1 MKSINPTPMPHFGV
15 LDDGLLPLV
24 VKQIF
29 MHASS
34 TKELN
39 SLLNIIKDRSYFLA
53 DKKEQDRILSLM
65 DAVDLTHS
73 AIAEVTFKNIGEAD
87 QDSLMHFG
95 FEQFAYMSIL
105 DCCVLT
111 ALCLIDQTDVLLYRD
126 YSQYKEGYVQHFIS
140 SAPSDNKE
148 HLLVLHVSK
157 TVCSYLVSHE
167 GSIQIAQPEKF
178 AQKLFDL
185 MLALRKDG
193 FLAPVFLK
201 QTDSSYANL
210 LVKLCLKR
218 NEGAASSQLN
228 FLKAQLKAF
237 LKAENYEFAA
247 QIRFKIKNIE
257 SNLVN

>member
-34 TKELN
+34 AKELN

-53 DKKEQDRILSLM
+53 DKKEQDRILTLM
-65 DAVDLTHS
+65 DAVNLKHS

-140 SAPSDNKE
+140 TAPSDNKA
-148 HLLVLHVSK
+148 HLLVLNISK
-157 TVCSYLVSHE
+157 LVCSFLVNHE
-167 GSIQIAQPEKF
+167 GKIQIAQAEKF

-228 FLKAQLKAF
+228 FLQAQLKAF
-237 LKAENYEFAA
+237 LKVQNYEFAA

-257 SNLVN
+257 SNSID